1 MPGVSQVAQPVSFFE
16 KVACINARQL
26 ACTSARQPH
35 GGWCGGR
42 FDDGITVGGEGRRI
56 EGATEW
62 VEVWLD
68 GFGGSEGL
76 CGGCGYEER
85 TLEVERVVAGGEE
98 RSNSVAWPYSRMNWW
113 QLALPSFGV
122 SVAVLTDL
130 T

>member
-1 MPGVSQVAQPVSFFE
+1 M
-16 KVACINARQL
+16 
-26 ACTSARQPH
+26 
-35 GGWCGGR
+35 
-42 FDDGITVGGEGRRI
+42 GGEGRRI
-56 EGATEW
+56 ERVTEW

-85 TLEVERVVAGGEE
+85 ALEVERIVAGGG

>member
-1 MPGVSQVAQPVSFFE
+1 MLSPSAFFG

-56 EGATEW
+56 ERVTEW

-85 TLEVERVVAGGEE
+85 TLEVERVVAGGK
-98 RSNSVAWPYSRMNWW
+98 V
-113 QLALPSFGV
+113 
-122 SVAVLTDL
+122 
-130 T
+130 